1 MRRKV
6 LCLLL
11 AVLMIL
17 PLAACGKKNKTEAT
31 PSPSPTPEPT
41 PTAVFAPAPTQT
53 AAPTQTPA
61 PTLTPA
67 PTVSAAPTQSA
78 APAASASPTA
88 APTPTF
94 MPIQTPAPILRGTPT
109 PAPTPSATPSAS
121 PTPAAD
127 SAAAPT
133 PTPAPTPAIPAYAPV
148 ITKQPS
154 GEGHYAG
161 ESAVFV
167 TYADKWTSLEWTA
180 VSPSGRKID
189 LNTFRETFPDSTV
202 TGDHDTTLTIT
213 NLNIDMSGWSFFC
226 TFTNEDAS
234 TPTEEARLKV
244 TAVAGATTN
253 ANGEKV
259 NNRILRCPY
268 CGEEVFRSMLT
279 CPYCGGGIWDDKIEA
294 YVYQDQ
300 SGSIF
305 YIDPTGTMFYDAR
318 SRSTT
323 FEDHNSNYAVFD
335 ANGKPKFGNYEKEQ
349 QDLED
354 HALLVAL
361 GLYP

>member
-1 MRRKV
+1 MRTRT

-11 AVLMIL
+11 ALLLML
-17 PLAACGKKNKTEAT
+17 PLAACGKKNKTE
-31 PSPSPTPEPT
+31 PSPTPSPT
-41 PTAVFAPAPTQT
+41 PTAVFAPAPTQAAAPTPTQT
-53 AAPTQTPA
+53 AAPA
-61 PTLTPA
+61 
-67 PTVSAAPTQSA
+67 V
-78 APAASASPTA
+78 SASPSA

-94 MPIQTPAPILRGTPT
+94 APIETPAPILRGTPT
-109 PAPTPSATPSAS
+109 PAPTPAAVTPTPAAPAASTIPAPS
-121 PTPAAD
+121 PTPAV
-127 SAAAPT
+127 
-133 PTPAPTPAIPAYAPV
+133 PAYAPV

-167 TYADKWTSLEWTA
+167 THADKWTTLEWTA
-180 VSPSGRKID
+180 VSPSGRKVD
-189 LNTFRETFPDSTV
+189 LKTFRETFPDSTV
-202 TGDHDTTLTIT
+202 TGDNDTTLTIT
-213 NLNIDMSGWSFFC
+213 NLNIDMNGWRFFC

-234 TPTEEARLKV
+234 TATEEARLKV
-244 TAVAGATTN
+244 TAVPGTGTN
-253 ANGEKV
+253 AKGEKV

-279 CPYCGGGIWDDKIEA
+279 CPYCGGGIWDDKVDA

-300 SGSIF
+300 TGSIF
-305 YIDPTGTMFYDAR
+305 YIDQTGTMFYNAGDR
-318 SRSTT
+318 TTT

-335 ANGKPKFGNYEKEQ
+335 SSGKPKFGNYQKEQ